1 MVIKMNGTSIA
12 VYRMCLGALLCMT
25 NPHVPRLSVLT
36 SWLLVDALVEDWF
49 VEAEHALAAHL
60 H

>member
-12 VYRMCLGALLCMT
+12 VYRMCLRAFFCRV

-49 VEAEHALAAHL
+49 VEAEHALAVHL